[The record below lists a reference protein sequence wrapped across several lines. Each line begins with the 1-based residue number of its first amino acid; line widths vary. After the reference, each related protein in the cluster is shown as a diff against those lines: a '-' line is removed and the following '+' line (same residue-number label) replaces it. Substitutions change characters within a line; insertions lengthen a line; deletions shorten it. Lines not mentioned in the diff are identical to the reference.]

1 MIERRGRVAVGICAH
16 ALLMAGSLAAT
27 PLDAAAQ
34 ANNGRIGFN
43 MGLDTGHAYFFRGI
57 RQERDGVI
65 LQPYADASILLFDGG
80 DGVNSIGLTVG
91 QWNSFHS
98 SGRGTTTGPHTWY
111 ESDIFTGFTFGLVNW
126 EAGVTYTAYMS
137 PSHSFDTVQEIGI
150 HLSLDDTGVTMLP
163 LPLQPHLALAI
174 ELNGQADGGASEGA
188 YFELGIEPGLD
199 LAGGSLSLAVPLT
212 LGMSLNNYYED
223 GGLINDS
230 FGYLDLGLV
239 LGMPLNVPAAYGS
252 WELTGGAH
260 MLLLGRYLEA
270 LNGGNQFQAIASLG
284 LSIGY

>member
-1 MIERRGRVAVGICAH
+1 MIERRRVAPGVCAY
-16 ALLMAGSLAAT
+16 ALVIAGCVAAT
-27 PLDAAAQ
+27 PLPASAQ
-34 ANNGRIGFN
+34 ANSGRIAFN
-43 MGLDTGHAYFFRGI
+43 MGLDTSHAYFFRGI

-65 LQPYADASILLFDGG
+65 VQPYFDTTVMLLDGG
-80 DGVNSIGLTVG
+80 DGLNSIAFTVG

-111 ESDIFTGFTFGLVNW
+111 ESDFFTGFTLGLENW
-126 EAGVTYTAYMS
+126 EAGVSYTAYMS
-137 PSHSFDTVQEIGI
+137 PSHSFGTVQEIGI
-150 HLSLDDTGVTMLP
+150 SLSLDDTGVTRLP
-163 LPLQPHLALAI
+163 LLLHPHLALAV
-174 ELNGQADGGASEGA
+174 EVHGQADGGASEGA

-199 LAGGSLSLAVPLT
+199 LAEGSLSLTVPLT

-223 GGLINDS
+223 GGLTNDT

-239 LGMPLNVPAAYGS
+239 LGMPLNVPESFGS

-260 MLLLGRYLEA
+260 MLLLGRYLES
-270 LNGGNQFQAIASLG
+270 LNGGNQFQAIGSVG

>member
-1 MIERRGRVAVGICAH
+1 MIERRRVAPGVYAY
-16 ALLMAGSLAAT
+16 ALVIAGCVVAT
-27 PLDAAAQ
+27 PLPASAQ
-34 ANNGRIGFN
+34 ANSGRIAFN
-43 MGLDTGHAYFFRGI
+43 MGLDTSHAYFFRGI

-65 LQPYADASILLFDGG
+65 AQPYFDTTVMLLDGG
-80 DGVNSIGLTVG
+80 DGLNSIAFTVG

-111 ESDIFTGFTFGLVNW
+111 ESDFFTGFTLGLENW
-126 EAGVTYTAYMS
+126 EAGVSYTAYMS
-137 PSHSFDTVQEIGI
+137 PSHSFGTVQEIGI
-150 HLSLDDTGVTMLP
+150 SLSLDDTGVTMLP
-163 LPLQPHLALAI
+163 LLLHPHLALAV
-174 ELNGQADGGASEGA
+174 EVHGQADGGASEGA

-199 LAGGSLSLAVPLT
+199 LAEGSLSLTVPLT

-223 GGLINDS
+223 GGLTNDT

-239 LGMPLNVPAAYGS
+239 LGMPLNVPESFGS

-260 MLLLGRYLEA
+260 MLLLGRYLES
-270 LNGGNQFQAIASLG
+270 LNGGNQFQAIGSVG

>member
-1 MIERRGRVAVGICAH
+1 MIERRRVAPGVYAY
-16 ALLMAGSLAAT
+16 ALVIAGCVAAT
-27 PLDAAAQ
+27 PLPASAQ
-34 ANNGRIGFN
+34 ANSGRIAFN
-43 MGLDTGHAYFFRGI
+43 MGLDTSHAYFFRGI

-65 LQPYADASILLFDGG
+65 VQPYFDTTVMLLDGG
-80 DGVNSIGLTVG
+80 DGLNSIAFTVG

-111 ESDIFTGFTFGLVNW
+111 ESDFFTGFTLGLENW
-126 EAGVTYTAYMS
+126 EAGVSYTAYMS
-137 PSHSFDTVQEIGI
+137 PSHSFGTVQEIGI
-150 HLSLDDTGVTMLP
+150 SLSLDDTGVTMLP
-163 LPLQPHLALAI
+163 LLLHPHLALAV
-174 ELNGQADGGASEGA
+174 EVHGQADGGASEGA

-199 LAGGSLSLAVPLT
+199 LAEGSLSLTVPLT

-223 GGLINDS
+223 GGLTNDT

-239 LGMPLNVPAAYGS
+239 LGMPLNVPESFGS

-260 MLLLGRYLEA
+260 MLLLGRYLES
-270 LNGGNQFQAIASLG
+270 LNGGNQFQAIGSVG

>member
-1 MIERRGRVAVGICAH
+1 MIERRRVAPGVYAY
-16 ALLMAGSLAAT
+16 ALVIAGCVAAT
-27 PLDAAAQ
+27 PLPASAQ
-34 ANNGRIGFN
+34 ANSGRIAFN
-43 MGLDTGHAYFFRGI
+43 MGLDTSHAYFFRGI

-65 LQPYADASILLFDGG
+65 VQPYFDTTVMLLDGG
-80 DGVNSIGLTVG
+80 DGLNSIAFTVG

-111 ESDIFTGFTFGLVNW
+111 ESDFFTGFTLGLENW
-126 EAGVTYTAYMS
+126 EAGVSYTAYMS
-137 PSHSFDTVQEIGI
+137 PSHSFGTVQEIGI
-150 HLSLDDTGVTMLP
+150 SLSLDDTGVTMLP
-163 LPLQPHLALAI
+163 LLLHPHLALAI
-174 ELNGQADGGASEGA
+174 EVHGQADGGASEGA

-199 LAGGSLSLAVPLT
+199 LAEGSLSLTVPLT

-223 GGLINDS
+223 GGLTNDT

-239 LGMPLNVPAAYGS
+239 LGMPLNVPESFGS

-260 MLLLGRYLEA
+260 MLLLGRYLES
-270 LNGGNQFQAIASLG
+270 LNGGNQFQAIGSVG

>member
-1 MIERRGRVAVGICAH
+1 MIERRRVAPGVCAY
-16 ALLMAGSLAAT
+16 ALVIAGCIAAT
-27 PLDAAAQ
+27 PLPASAQ
-34 ANNGRIGFN
+34 ANSGRIAFN
-43 MGLDTGHAYFFRGI
+43 MGLDTSHAYFFRGI

-65 LQPYADASILLFDGG
+65 AQPYFDTTVMLLDGG
-80 DGVNSIGLTVG
+80 DGLNSIAFTVG

-111 ESDIFTGFTFGLVNW
+111 ESDFFTGFTLGLENW
-126 EAGVTYTAYMS
+126 EAGVSYTAYMS
-137 PSHSFDTVQEIGI
+137 PSHSFGTVQEIGI
-150 HLSLDDTGVTMLP
+150 SLSLDDTGVTMLP
-163 LPLQPHLALAI
+163 LLLHPHLALAV
-174 ELNGQADGGASEGA
+174 EVHGQADGGASEGA

-199 LAGGSLSLAVPLT
+199 LAEGSLSLTVPLT

-223 GGLINDS
+223 GGLTNDT

-239 LGMPLNVPAAYGS
+239 LRMPLNVPESFGS

-260 MLLLGRYLEA
+260 MLLLGRYLES
-270 LNGGNQFQAIASLG
+270 LNGGNQFQAIGSVG

>member
-1 MIERRGRVAVGICAH
+1 MIERRRVAPGVYAY
-16 ALLMAGSLAAT
+16 ALVIAGCIAAT
-27 PLDAAAQ
+27 PLPASAQ
-34 ANNGRIGFN
+34 ANSGRIAFN
-43 MGLDTGHAYFFRGI
+43 MGLDTSHAYFFRGI

-65 LQPYADASILLFDGG
+65 AQPYFDTTVMLLDGG
-80 DGVNSIGLTVG
+80 DGLNSIAFTVG

-111 ESDIFTGFTFGLVNW
+111 ESDFFTGFTLGLENW
-126 EAGVTYTAYMS
+126 EAGVSYTAYMS
-137 PSHSFDTVQEIGI
+137 PSHSFGTVQEIGI
-150 HLSLDDTGVTMLP
+150 SLSLDDTGVTMLP
-163 LPLQPHLALAI
+163 LLLHPHLALAV
-174 ELNGQADGGASEGA
+174 EVHGQADGGASEGA

-199 LAGGSLSLAVPLT
+199 LAEGSLSLTVPLT

-223 GGLINDS
+223 GGLTNDT

-239 LGMPLNVPAAYGS
+239 LGMPLNVPESFGS

-260 MLLLGRYLEA
+260 MLLLGRYLES
-270 LNGGNQFQAIASLG
+270 LNGGNQFQAIGSVG

>member
-1 MIERRGRVAVGICAH
+1 MIERRRVAPGVYAY
-16 ALLMAGSLAAT
+16 ALVIAGCVVAT
-27 PLDAAAQ
+27 PLPASAQ
-34 ANNGRIGFN
+34 ANSGRIAFN
-43 MGLDTGHAYFFRGI
+43 MGLDTSHAYFFRGI

-65 LQPYADASILLFDGG
+65 VQPYFDTTVMLLDGG
-80 DGVNSIGLTVG
+80 DGLNSIAFTVG

-111 ESDIFTGFTFGLVNW
+111 ESDFFTGFTLGLENW
-126 EAGVTYTAYMS
+126 EAGVSYTAYMS
-137 PSHSFDTVQEIGI
+137 PSHSFGTVQEIGI
-150 HLSLDDTGVTMLP
+150 SLSLDDTGVTMLP
-163 LPLQPHLALAI
+163 LLLHPHLALAV
-174 ELNGQADGGASEGA
+174 EVHGQADGGASEGA

-199 LAGGSLSLAVPLT
+199 LAEGSLSLTVPLT

-223 GGLINDS
+223 GGLTNDT

-239 LGMPLNVPAAYGS
+239 LGMPLNVPESFGS

-260 MLLLGRYLEA
+260 MLLLGRYLES
-270 LNGGNQFQAIASLG
+270 LNGGNQFQAIGSVG

>member
-1 MIERRGRVAVGICAH
+1 MIERRRVAPGVYAY
-16 ALLMAGSLAAT
+16 ALVIAGCVAAT
-27 PLDAAAQ
+27 PLPASAQ
-34 ANNGRIGFN
+34 ANSGRIAFN
-43 MGLDTGHAYFFRGI
+43 MGLDTSHAYFFRGI

-65 LQPYADASILLFDGG
+65 AQPYFDTTVMLLDGG
-80 DGVNSIGLTVG
+80 DGLNSIAFTVG

-111 ESDIFTGFTFGLVNW
+111 ESDFFTGFTLGLENW
-126 EAGVTYTAYMS
+126 EAGVSYTAYMS
-137 PSHSFDTVQEIGI
+137 PSHSFGTVQEIGI
-150 HLSLDDTGVTMLP
+150 SLSLDDTGVTMLP
-163 LPLQPHLALAI
+163 LLLHPHLALAV
-174 ELNGQADGGASEGA
+174 EVHGQADGGASEGA

-199 LAGGSLSLAVPLT
+199 LAEGSLSLTVPLT

-223 GGLINDS
+223 GGLTNDT

-239 LGMPLNVPAAYGS
+239 LGMPLNVPESFGS

-260 MLLLGRYLEA
+260 MLLLGRYLES
-270 LNGGNQFQAIASLG
+270 LNGGNQFQAIGSVG

>member
-1 MIERRGRVAVGICAH
+1 MIERRRVAPGVCAY
-16 ALLMAGSLAAT
+16 ALVIAGCVAAT
-27 PLDAAAQ
+27 PLPASAQ
-34 ANNGRIGFN
+34 ANSGRIAFN
-43 MGLDTGHAYFFRGI
+43 MGLDTSHAYFFRGI

-65 LQPYADASILLFDGG
+65 VQPYFDTTVMLLEGG
-80 DGVNSIGLTVG
+80 DGLNSIAFTVG

-111 ESDIFTGFTFGLVNW
+111 ESDFFTGFTLGLENW
-126 EAGVTYTAYMS
+126 EAGVSYTAYMS
-137 PSHSFDTVQEIGI
+137 PSHSFGTVQEIGI
-150 HLSLDDTGVTMLP
+150 SLSLDDTGVTMLP
-163 LPLQPHLALAI
+163 LLLHPHLALAV
-174 ELNGQADGGASEGA
+174 EVHGQADGGASEGA

-199 LAGGSLSLAVPLT
+199 LAEGSLSLTVPLT

-223 GGLINDS
+223 GGLTNDT

-239 LGMPLNVPAAYGS
+239 LGVPLNVPESFGS

-260 MLLLGRYLEA
+260 MLLLGRYLES
-270 LNGGNQFQAIASLG
+270 LNGGNQFQAIGSVG

>member
-1 MIERRGRVAVGICAH
+1 MIERRRVAPGVYAY
-16 ALLMAGSLAAT
+16 ALVIAGCIAAT
-27 PLDAAAQ
+27 PLPASAQ
-34 ANNGRIGFN
+34 ANSGRIAFN
-43 MGLDTGHAYFFRGI
+43 MGLDTSHAYFFRGI

-65 LQPYADASILLFDGG
+65 AQPYFDTTVMLLEGG
-80 DGVNSIGLTVG
+80 DGLNSIAFTVG

-111 ESDIFTGFTFGLVNW
+111 ESDFFTGFTLGLENW
-126 EAGVTYTAYMS
+126 EAGVSYTAYMS
-137 PSHSFDTVQEIGI
+137 PSHSFGTVQEIGI
-150 HLSLDDTGVTMLP
+150 SLSLDDTGVTMLP
-163 LPLQPHLALAI
+163 LLLHPHLALAV
-174 ELNGQADGGASEGA
+174 EVHGQADGGASEGA

-199 LAGGSLSLAVPLT
+199 LAEGSLSLTVPLT

-223 GGLINDS
+223 GGLTNDT

-239 LGMPLNVPAAYGS
+239 LRMPLNVPESFGS

-260 MLLLGRYLEA
+260 MLLLGRYLES
-270 LNGGNQFQAIASLG
+270 LNGGNQFQAIGSVG

>member
-1 MIERRGRVAVGICAH
+1 MIERRRVAPGVYAY
-16 ALLMAGSLAAT
+16 ALVIAGCIAAT
-27 PLDAAAQ
+27 PLPASAQ
-34 ANNGRIGFN
+34 ANSGRIAFN
-43 MGLDTGHAYFFRGI
+43 MGLDTSHAYFFRGI

-65 LQPYADASILLFDGG
+65 AQPYFDTTVMLLDGG
-80 DGVNSIGLTVG
+80 DGLNSIAFTVG

-111 ESDIFTGFTFGLVNW
+111 ESDFFTGFTLGLENW
-126 EAGVTYTAYMS
+126 EAGVSYTAYMS
-137 PSHSFDTVQEIGI
+137 PSHSFGTVQEIGI
-150 HLSLDDTGVTMLP
+150 SLSLDDTGVTMLP
-163 LPLQPHLALAI
+163 LLLHPHLALAV
-174 ELNGQADGGASEGA
+174 EVHGQADGGASEGA

-199 LAGGSLSLAVPLT
+199 LAEGSLSLTVPLT

-223 GGLINDS
+223 GGLTNDT

-239 LGMPLNVPAAYGS
+239 LGVPLNVPESFGS

-260 MLLLGRYLEA
+260 MLLLGRYLES
-270 LNGGNQFQAIASLG
+270 LNGGNQFQAIGSVG

>member
-1 MIERRGRVAVGICAH
+1 MIERRGRAAVGICAY
-16 ALLMAGSLAAT
+16 ALLIAGWMAAT
-27 PLDAAAQ
+27 PLDASAQ

-43 MGLDTGHAYFFRGI
+43 MGLDTSHAYFFRGI

-65 LQPYADASILLFDGG
+65 LQPYADATILLLDGG
-80 DGVNSIGLTVG
+80 DGLNSIGLTIG

-111 ESDIFTGFTFGLVNW
+111 ESDFFTGFTLGLENW
-126 EAGVTYTAYMS
+126 EAGISYTAYMS
-137 PSHSFDTVQEIGI
+137 PSHSFGTVQEIGI
-150 HLSLDDTGVTMLP
+150 NLSLDDTGVTMLP

-174 ELNGQADGGASEGA
+174 ELNGQADGGASEGV
-188 YFELGIEPGLD
+188 YFEIGIEPGLD
-199 LAGGSLSLAVPLT
+199 LAGGSLSLGIPLT

-223 GGLINDS
+223 GGLTNDA

-239 LGMPLNVPAAYGS
+239 LGMPLNVPEAYGN

-260 MLLLGRYLEA
+260 MLLLGSYLES
-270 LNGGNQFQAIASLG
+270 LNGGSQFQAIASLG

>member
-1 MIERRGRVAVGICAH
+1 MIERRRVAPGVYAY
-16 ALLMAGSLAAT
+16 ALVIAGCIAAT
-27 PLDAAAQ
+27 PLPASAQ
-34 ANNGRIGFN
+34 ANSGRIAFN
-43 MGLDTGHAYFFRGI
+43 MGLDTSHAYFFRGI

-65 LQPYADASILLFDGG
+65 VQPYFDTTVMLLEGG
-80 DGVNSIGLTVG
+80 DGLNSIAFTVG

-111 ESDIFTGFTFGLVNW
+111 ESDFFTGFTLGLENW
-126 EAGVTYTAYMS
+126 EAGVSYTAYMS
-137 PSHSFDTVQEIGI
+137 PSHSFGTVQEIGI
-150 HLSLDDTGVTMLP
+150 SLSLDDTGVTMLP
-163 LPLQPHLALAI
+163 LLLHPHLALAV
-174 ELNGQADGGASEGA
+174 EVHGQADGGASEGA

-199 LAGGSLSLAVPLT
+199 LAEGSLSLTVPLT

-223 GGLINDS
+223 GGLTNDT

-239 LGMPLNVPAAYGS
+239 LGVPLNVPESFGS

-260 MLLLGRYLEA
+260 MLLLGRYLES
-270 LNGGNQFQAIASLG
+270 LNGGNQFQAIGSVG